1 MLVEE
6 HRTTP
11 RRRLLK
17 TGRISFGGGAIDCT
31 VRNFSETGAALDVS
45 SPVGIP
51 DRFTLVI
58 EADQRHLPCRVIW
71 RKEKRIGVHFE
82 T

>member
-51 DRFTLVI
+51 DRFTLVM

>member
-1 MLVEE
+1 MEE